1 MSATKLLSPLEM
13 EFIQSLHDAPEDD
26 CDAEQTQQVRVEAAP
41 QITDLLASC
50 ASKECLTIEAQIDNQ
65 RLLFT
70 PHLVSDEQNTPRLEL
85 GVPQIFE
92 RGSSNRPWRLPL
104 DPPRPLLSR
113 NGKPGSLVIHELSMS
128 ELLVE
133 QTANSP
139 PPERF
144 CLDIGLDEQ
153 PPLTLRGSLLRVT
166 EKGWRAYELSLDD
179 DDSVR
184 LQSYLYRQHRNLYPL
199 AHNIQSNSSSAL

>member
-50 ASKECLTIEAQIDNQ
+50 AS
-65 RLLFT
+65 
-70 PHLVSDEQNTPRLEL
+70 HLVSDEQNTPRLEL